1 MSRAFVVL
9 DVSHVKSAAARAL
22 AVLGKNLK
30 LVHLSLKCEKIIHMP
45 DIVLNIVRQ
54 LKEIEIVDKSTKM
67 IKVMQ
72 S

>member
-1 MSRAFVVL
+1 M
-9 DVSHVKSAAARAL
+9 SHVKSAAARAL